1 LIRFSDEAHVTGHHS
16 QCTLRARELA
26 CARGDHNLFEGV
38 QFEFSNGGLLRV
50 AGGNGTGKTT
60 LLRTVC
66 GLLHPADGGV
76 EWNGEAIEALGEEYH
91 RALAYVGHSNG
102 VKDELSVLENL
113 RFAAKLAGLEAD
125 ELAMAGAL
133 HDFSIAALSSVQC
146 RILSQ
151 GQKRRAALARL
162 RLSRA
167 RPLWV
172 LDEPFVALDAAG
184 IGIVRG
190 LIEEHLSEGGLVI
203 LTTHQEIQLSA
214 SNSQQIELQP

>member
-1 LIRFSDEAHVTGHHS
+1 MTGRHFH
-16 QCTLRARELA
+16 CTLRARDLA
-26 CARGDHNLFEGV
+26 CARGDRNLFEGV
-38 QFEFSNGGLLRV
+38 QFELSNGGLLRV
-50 AGGNGTGKTT
+50 AGANGSGKTT

-66 GLLHPADGGV
+66 GLLNPVNGSLD
-76 EWNGEAIEALGEEYH
+76 WNGEAIDDLGEDYH

-102 VKDELSVLENL
+102 VKDELSVIENL

-125 ELAMAGAL
+125 ESATAGAL
-133 HDFSIAALSSVQC
+133 NEFSIDSLSRIQC

-162 RLSRA
+162 RLSRS

-184 IGIVRG
+184 IGIVRK
-190 LIEEHLSEGGLVI
+190 LIEEHLADGGLAI
-203 LTTHQEIQLSA
+203 LTTHQEIPLSA
-214 SNSQQIELQP
+214 SSSQRIELQA